1 MEKDN
6 PIEQLEKEASAEP
19 VAGPVSSA
27 VSLPEKPE
35 LSKKE
40 DTSKEKPEANLRE
53 MLEKNLKWSQIIY
66 EQNRRISR
74 RLLWSL
80 IVGWVKWA
88 LIIIFIILSV
98 WYAWPIY
105 RSFQSQYSS
114 IVNQL
119 DPTKPIDK
127 AGLEKILNMIPINSA
142 QQEQIKALLK

>member
-1 MEKDN
+1 MEN
-6 PIEQLEKEASAEP
+6 NSSIEQLEKEAATEP
-19 VAGPVSSA
+19 ITGPVSPA
-27 VSLPEKPE
+27 VSQPEKTAPI
-35 LSKKE
+35 KKE
-40 DTSKEKPEANLRE
+40 EEGKEKPEANLRE

-80 IVGWVKWA
+80 IASWIKWF
-88 LIIIFIILSV
+88 LIIIVIILSV

-105 RSFQSQYSS
+105 RSFQSQYSA
-114 IVNQL
+114 IINQL

-142 QQEQIKALLK
+142 QQEQIKGLLK